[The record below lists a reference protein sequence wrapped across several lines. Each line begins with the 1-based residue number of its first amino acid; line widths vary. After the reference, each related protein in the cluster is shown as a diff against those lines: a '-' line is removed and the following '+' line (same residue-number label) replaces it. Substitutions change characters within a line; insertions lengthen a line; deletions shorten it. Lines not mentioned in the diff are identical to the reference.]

1 MSAPAGLAGSTR
13 RVTIVTPRARVDVA
27 LPQQSTFAE
36 LVPQLVR
43 LAGASGQAAA
53 EHPGWVLSRLG
64 GAPLALGLTVAAAQV
79 RDGEVL
85 HLTPRERPRGPLLFD
100 DVVDSIASVG
110 DAASTAWGPRIARRA
125 GIGAAVVLL
134 AAGGLLVQA
143 STAGSVLAP
152 VATGLLAVVLLLAG
166 GALSRAY
173 GDSGTGAAGAL
184 AGVFVAL
191 LAGMSILPPHAVF
204 SASAGPLA
212 AGLAAVTVY
221 GVLAAVSVADRLPY
235 FVAVTGA
242 AGLGAITT
250 GVVLLS
256 GVKPV
261 AAAAVAAVLATAL
274 AAVAPMLALRLARL
288 PLPRVPDDMESF
300 RADEQPSLGEDVLGR
315 TTYAQALLTGL
326 LVALGLVVL
335 ASAVALAASGGP
347 WEAGLVALVGLA
359 WVQRSRSYAGR
370 AQRLVLVGFGVA
382 TLLTAGAWL
391 LAEDNRVV
399 LLAAGG
405 ASLVAAVVSLSY
417 ATRVARGVRSPYW
430 SRLLDVSEFLV
441 LLALVP
447 FVAMIAGVYEAVRG

>member
-43 LAGASGQAAA
+43 LAGATGQAPA

-110 DAASTAWGPRIARRA
+110 ESASTTWGPKIARRT
-125 GIGAAVVLL
+125 GIAAATVLL
-134 AAGGLLVQA
+134 LAGGVLVQA
-143 STAGSVLAP
+143 ATEGSVLAP
-152 VATGLLAVVLLLAG
+152 ICTGLLALVLLLAG

-173 GDSGTGAAGAL
+173 GDSGAGAAGAL
-184 AGVFVAL
+184 AGVGVAL
-191 LAGMSILPPHAVF
+191 LAGMSVLPPNSLF
-204 SASAGPLA
+204 SLRAGPLA

-221 GVLAAVSVADRLPY
+221 GVLAAVTVADRLPF

-242 AGLGAITT
+242 SAIGAIAAGIVLVA
-250 GVVLLS
+250 GVR
-256 GVKPV
+256 PM
-261 AAAAVAAVLATAL
+261 AAAAVTAVLATAL
-274 AAVAPMLALRLARL
+274 AAAAPMLALRLGRL

-300 RADEQPSLGEDVLGR
+300 RANEQPSLGADMAGR
-315 TTYAQALLTGL
+315 TTHAQALLTGL
-326 LVALGLVVL
+326 LVALGLVVAGSAAVL
-335 ASAVALAASGGP
+335 ATGGA
-347 WEAGLVALVGLA
+347 WAAGLAALVGSA
-359 WVQRSRSYAGR
+359 WLQRSRSYAGR
-370 AQRLVLVGFGVA
+370 TQRLVLAGFGLITLLGAGGWLIASGQRVA
-382 TLLTAGAWL
+382 LLTAG
-391 LAEDNRVV
+391 LAVM
-399 LLAAGG
+399 L
-405 ASLVAAVVSLSY
+405 AAVVCLVY

-430 SRLLDVSEFLV
+430 SRVLDVAEFVV

-447 FVAMIAGVYEAVRG
+447 FVAMVAGVYEVVGS